1 MSHNGI
7 VKLDEYLA
15 LHAVKQKDFAQ
26 MIGES
31 ATNVSRYCCAE
42 RTPRPDVMRKIYDA
56 TGGLVDA
63 NSFFDLPVN
72 SPAAESDTVASVSGS
87 DSFSGENAALEQNIV
102 APNINIDQGRAQ

>member
-1 MSHNGI
+1 M
-7 VKLDEYLA
+7 KLDEYLA
-15 LHAVKQKDFAQ
+15 QNAIKQKDFAK

-42 RTPRPDVMRKIYDA
+42 RMPKPSVMAKIYAA

-72 SPAAESDTVASVSGS
+72 SPAAESDAVSAASGP
-87 DSFSGENAALEQNIV
+87 DFSGENAALTQNIV
-102 APNINIDQGRAQ
+102 APDINIDQGETQ

>member
-1 MSHNGI
+1 M
-7 VKLDEYLA
+7 KLKTYLA
-15 LHAVKQKDFAQ
+15 QFAIKQKDFARD
-26 MIGES
+26 IGVTDV
-31 ATNVSRYCCAE
+31 AITNYCLGN

-72 SPAAESDTVASVSGS
+72 SPAAESDTVAAVSGS

>member
-1 MSHNGI
+1 M
-7 VKLDEYLA
+7 KLKEYLA
-15 LHAVKQKDFAQ
+15 LHAVKQKDFAGLIDEKPARIN
-26 MIGES
+26 M
-31 ATNVSRYCCAE
+31 YCLGL
-42 RTPRPDVMRKIYDA
+42 RMPRPDVMRKIYDA

-72 SPAAESDTVASVSGS
+72 SPAAESDTVAAVSGS